1 MSLDQITIRPAE
13 TRDATAV
20 AQVHDRAWRG
30 AYRGIIP
37 GVALERMVERRG
49 PRWWA
54 RLIRHQRTVLVLEVH
69 GTIAGYATLGAN
81 RSKTLRVHGEIYEL
95 YIDPAY
101 QGLGFGSRL
110 FNAARERLKAA
121 RLGHFVVWALEDN
134 ASAIGFYQAIGGEPV
149 AHGVETFGP
158 TQPSVRDS
166 VGGGG
171 TEAAVHLAGQCR
183 KLAFIWGTGQTR

>member
-13 TRDATAV
+13 QSDAHAI
-20 AQVHDRAWRG
+20 ADVHDRAWRG

-54 RLIRHQRTVLVLEVH
+54 RLIGHQRGVLVLEVH
-69 GTIAGYATLGAN
+69 GKIAGYATLGSN
-81 RSKTLRVHGEIYEL
+81 RSNTLRVRGEIYEL

-110 FNAARERLKAA
+110 FKAARERLKSAG
-121 RLGHFVVWALEDN
+121 LGHFVVWALEDN
-134 ASAIGFYQAIGGEPV
+134 DQATGFYRSMGGEPV
-149 AHGVETFGP
+149 AHGVEHF
-158 TQPSVRDS
+158 
-166 VGGGG
+166 GGGH
-171 TEAAVHLAGQCR
+171 AKRSPNQNGQCR
-183 KLAFIWGTGQTR
+183 KLAFVWGAK